1 MRLQGKVAI
10 VTGAGRGIGR
20 AIALRLAADG
30 ADVLVCDIDEASAA
44 TVAGEVRALGR
55 RAGALRTDVTKQAE
69 TKAMAARAL
78 ADLGHIDILVN
89 NAGVVQVKPWLE
101 LTDADLDWLFGVNV
115 KGVIFASQ
123 AVAPHLMAQRS
134 GKIVNIASVAAK
146 IGRPLYAHYSASKA
160 AVVNLTRAMAM
171 QLAAYNV
178 TCNSVCPGIVDTK
191 MWEYLD
197 EALGPYEGR
206 AKGETIRQRRT
217 TIPLGR
223 LETADDV
230 AGAVAFLASDDAA
243 YMTGQS
249 VIVDGGIFME

>member
-1 MRLQGKVAI
+1 MLEGKVAI

-20 AIALRLAADG
+20 AIALRLARDG
-30 ADVLVCDIDEASAA
+30 ADVLVCDIDAASAA
-44 TVAGEVRALGR
+44 GTAQEVIALGR
-55 RAGALRTDVTKQAE
+55 RAVGIHTDVTVRSQ
-69 TKAMAARAL
+69 TRDMVDRAL
-78 ADLGHIDILVN
+78 SELGRVDILVN
-89 NAGVVQVKPWLE
+89 NAGVVQVKSWLE
-101 LTDADLDWLFGVNV
+101 LDDNDIDSLFAVNV

-134 GKIVNIASVAAK
+134 GRVINIASLASK

-160 AVVNLTRAMAM
+160 AVVNLTKAMAM
-171 QLAAYNV
+171 FFAPYGV

-197 EALGPYEGR
+197 EALGPIEGR
-206 AKGETIRQRRT
+206 AKGETIAQRRT

-223 LETADDV
+223 LEVPEDV
-230 AGAVAFLASDDAA
+230 ANVVAFLASADSA

-249 VIVDGGIFME
+249 LLVDGGIFME